1 MKGWSIATAIVA
13 AALTMAPAQAAV
25 IGFDDL
31 GMTGDVIA
39 NGYAGLEWTNMF
51 VLDPTDAPMG
61 GYRNAVNGGT
71 RAAFAGFDSPAT
83 IGGLDSLVLESGWF
97 TSAFNDGMTVTA
109 QGFNGDQ
116 LIHELSFTIDTSRP
130 IQQVFNW
137 SGISRVTFSSAGGIG
152 TSPDMTST
160 NFALDSLAVAAV
172 PEPTT
177 WAMML
182 LGFGAVAVSLR
193 QRRRAAVAA

>member
-1 MKGWSIATAIVA
+1 MKGWSIATAIAA
-13 AALTMAPAQAAV
+13 AALAMAPAHAAV

-31 GMTGDVIA
+31 GTTGDAIE

-51 VLDPTDAPMG
+51 VLDPTDAPAG
-61 GYRNAVNGGT
+61 GYRNAVQGGT

-83 IGGLDSLVLESGWF
+83 IGALDAFVLESGWF
-97 TSAFNDGMTVTA
+97 TAAFNDGMTVTA
-109 QGFNGDQ
+109 QGFDGSR
-116 LIHELSFTIDTSRP
+116 LIHELSFTIDTSGP
-130 IQQVFNW
+130 TQQTFNW
-137 SGISRVTFSSAGGIG
+137 GGISRVTFSSAGGTG
-152 TSPDMTST
+152 TSPDMTGT

-172 PEPTT
+172 PEPST

-193 QRRRAAVAA
+193 RRRATATT